1 MHKFG
6 SNKFCAVAPNIY
18 GSSVWN
24 LPYVT
29 LLAPR
34 VLRWLQDCWKICGP
48 VGWIVAEGNI
58 IVAERW

>member
-1 MHKFG
+1 MHKFV
-6 SNKFCAVAPNIY
+6 SNKFCAVAPNMY

-34 VLRWLQDCWKICGP
+34 VLRWQQDCWKICGP

>member
-1 MHKFG
+1 M
-6 SNKFCAVAPNIY
+6 Y

-34 VLRWLQDCWKICGP
+34 VLRWQQDCWKICGP